1 MYKKIE
7 FLFLV
12 ILLITLITISGK
24 MENYVSSSAVD
35 AKKIE
40 VVLDPG
46 HGDSDP
52 GKIGINQALEKDINL
67 SIAKKVQSRLKKE
80 GVQVLMTREN
90 DEMLAKES
98 DTNKKIQDM
107 KARVQLMNESS
118 PKLVVSIHQNS
129 YTDER
134 IHGAQV
140 FYYAQSAEGKEVAEI
155 MQKALLKVDESNKRQ
170 AKPESTYYILKR
182 TKPPTII
189 VECGFLSNREE
200 AELLVSDDYQ
210 EKLADAITA
219 GILACLSK

>member
-12 ILLITLITISGK
+12 ILLITLITISRK
-24 MENYVSSSAVD
+24 MENDVSSSAVD

-189 VECGFLSNREE
+189 VECGFLSNSEE

>member
-12 ILLITLITISGK
+12 ILLIALITISRK

-189 VECGFLSNREE
+189 VECGFLSNSEE

>member
-129 YTDER
+129 YTDEH

-189 VECGFLSNREE
+189 VECGFLSNSEE

>member
-1 MYKKIE
+1 
-7 FLFLV
+7 
-12 ILLITLITISGK
+12 

-189 VECGFLSNREE
+189 VECGFLSNSEE

>member
-1 MYKKIE
+1 MRK
-7 FLFLV
+7 LQP
-12 ILLITLITISGK
+12 
-24 MENYVSSSAVD
+24 A
-35 AKKIE
+35 
-40 VVLDPG
+40 

-189 VECGFLSNREE
+189 VECGFLSNSEE

>member
-1 MYKKIE
+1 
-7 FLFLV
+7 
-12 ILLITLITISGK
+12 

-52 GKIGINQALEKDINL
+52 GKIGINQALEKDINV

-189 VECGFLSNREE
+189 VECGFLSNSEE

>member
-7 FLFLV
+7 FLFLI
-12 ILLITLITISGK
+12 ILLIALITVSGK
-24 MENYVSSSAVD
+24 MEDYVSSGAVE
-35 AKKIE
+35 AKKVE

-46 HGDSDP
+46 HGASDP
-52 GKIGINQALEKDINL
+52 GKIGINQAPEKDINL
-67 SIAKKVQSRLKKE
+67 KIAKKVQSRLEKE
-80 GVQVLMTREN
+80 GIKVAITREK

-107 KARVQLMNESS
+107 KARVQLMNENS

-129 YTDER
+129 YTDEK

-140 FYYAQSAEGKEVAEI
+140 FYYAQSAEGKQAAEI
-155 MQKALLKVDESNKRQ
+155 MQKALLKVDADNKRQ
-170 AKPESTYYILKR
+170 AKANSTYYILKR

-189 VECGFLSNREE
+189 VECGFLSNPEE
-200 AELLVSDDYQ
+200 AKLLVSDAYQ
-210 EKLADAITA
+210 EKLADAIEE

>member
-1 MYKKIE
+1 MYRKIE
-7 FLFLV
+7 FLLL
-12 ILLITLITISGK
+12 ILLLIALITISGR
-24 MENYVSSSAVD
+24 MEKYVSSGAIE
-35 AKKIE
+35 AKKAE

-46 HGDSDP
+46 HGETDP

-67 SIAKKVQSRLKKE
+67 KIAKKVKTRLEKE
-80 GVQVLMTREN
+80 GVQVVMTREK

-107 KARVQLMNESS
+107 KARVQLMNETS

-140 FYYAQSAEGKEVAEI
+140 FYYAQSTEGKTAAEI

-170 AKPESTYYILKR
+170 AKADSTYYILKR

-189 VECGFLSNREE
+189 VECGFLSNSEE
-200 AELLVSDDYQ
+200 AELLVSDEYQ
-210 EKLADAITA
+210 EKLADAITE

>member
-189 VECGFLSNREE
+189 VECGFLSNSEE

>member
-98 DTNKKIQDM
+98 DTNKKIPDM

-189 VECGFLSNREE
+189 VECGFLSNSEE

>member
-155 MQKALLKVDESNKRQ
+155 MQKALLEMDESNKRQ

>member
-12 ILLITLITISGK
+12 ILLITLITISRK

-52 GKIGINQALEKDINL
+52 GKIGINQALEKDINV

-189 VECGFLSNREE
+189 VECGFLSNSEE

>member
-12 ILLITLITISGK
+12 ILLITLITISRK

-189 VECGFLSNREE
+189 VECGFLSNSEE